1 MASGSVKKSP
11 SKYTL
16 SFPFL
21 NIERWINDRWPLT
34 TFVRFGLEEEI
45 PGGASFAYI
54 FGSATLILFLL
65 QVVTGICQLFYYVP
79 TIDHA
84 YDSLNYLRTEVPFGW
99 LIHSLHYWGASAM
112 ILLIGLHMVRVFI
125 WGAYKHPRELTWLVG
140 VGLLLVT
147 LSISFTGPTLAWD
160 ERGYWVAEVGTSIA
174 GTVPVIG
181 DWVKQL
187 LRGGATMGQLTLSR
201 FFILHITILPGILMV
216 LIGIHLIAFRRFG
229 ISGPW
234 NETKRKRIG
243 LFWPD
248 QILDDTVIVT
258 LLCFILIVLTVFASA
273 PITGP
278 ADPLDTS
285 YVPKPEWNFLF
296 LYQALKFFPGR
307 LEPIGTVGIALF
319 IILLLVFLPFID
331 RRAERN
337 PRKRPFAMAGSL
349 IFVIIV
355 LALAIA
361 GYYSK
366 GPKSVQ
372 TPSKPVASVAYMS
385 ESAREGA
392 KLFQSLSCT
401 GCHRVN
407 GMGGTAGPD
416 LSNELLKGRSR
427 QWLTTQI
434 QNPKVNDPQTIM
446 PAFSSLTHQ
455 QINAFVDY
463 LQSLQYGTAPL
474 PAVTPSFASGKEKT
488 VSMRPA
494 IPTSVT
500 KARYPLGPPGPA
512 AAIIGSASHGAI
524 LFKQDCESCHGPQG
538 TDKIPNPGSD
548 DGIVPPL
555 NPVDRSLFS
564 PDPQVF
570 AENIDRFIQHGS
582 IPNGKNPRFHMP
594 AFGDTNTLT
603 QQAIS
608 QIEAYILHFNGV
620 DRAQLAHPGIQP
632 LHFFWLVVLVFGL
645 VGVGLGVVWM
655 WAGPWLKRNV

>member
-1 MASGSVKKSP
+1 MVSGSIKKSP
-11 SKYTL
+11 SKYSI

-21 NIERWINDRWPLT
+21 NIGRWINERWPVAALLRLG
-34 TFVRFGLEEEI
+34 FEEDM

-84 YDSLNYLRTEVPFGW
+84 YDSLSYLRTEVPFGW

-112 ILLIGLHMVRVFI
+112 VLLIGLHMVRVFI

-140 VGLLLVT
+140 VSLLLVT
-147 LSISFTGPTLAWD
+147 LGISFTGPTLAWD

-174 GTVPVIG
+174 GTVPVVG

-187 LRGGATMGQLTLSR
+187 LCGGTTMGQLTLSR
-201 FFILHITILPGILMV
+201 FFILHIAILPGILMV

-234 NETKRKRIG
+234 DEPKRKHIG

-248 QILDDTVIVT
+248 QILDDTVIAT
-258 LLCFILIVLTVFASA
+258 LLCFILIALAVYASA

-331 RRAERN
+331 HRPERN
-337 PRKRPFAMAGSL
+337 PKKRPFAMAGGL
-349 IFVIIV
+349 IFIIIV

-366 GPKSVQ
+366 GTKSVQ

-392 KLFQSLSCT
+392 ELFQSLGCT

-407 GMGGTAGPD
+407 GIGGTAGPD

-427 QWLTTQI
+427 RWLTTQI

-455 QINAFVDY
+455 QINALVDY
-463 LQSLQYGTAPL
+463 LQSLQYSAVPP
-474 PAVTPSFASGKEKT
+474 PAVTSSFASGKEKT
-488 VSMRPA
+488 VPMHAA

-500 KARYPLGPPGPA
+500 KAMYPLGPPGPA
-512 AAIIGSASHGAI
+512 AAIIGSANHGAI
-524 LFKQDCESCHGPQG
+524 IFKQECESCHGPQG

-548 DGIVPPL
+548 DGTVPSL

-564 PDPQVF
+564 PDPRVF

-582 IPNGKNPRFHMP
+582 IPNGKNPQFHMP
-594 AFGDTNTLT
+594 AFGDTNTMT

-608 QIEAYILHFNGV
+608 QIEAYILHLNGV

-632 LHFFWLVVLVFGL
+632 IHFFWLAVLVFGL
-645 VGVGLGVVWM
+645 VGVSLGVVWI
-655 WAGPWLKRNV
+655 WVGPWLKRNV